1 MVKNSEK
8 KVGKLSEYEF
18 VFPQKPEPKTWRQI
32 IWDERDRKFFGR
44 TKQSWFYLFLFYGVY
59 FIILFA
65 VFWACMEGLFRT
77 LNDQYPKYQ
86 QADSLIGVNP
96 GLGVRPIPANPKK
109 PAIIHFKPGGYN
121 AEMAY
126 WVEMLDDFLQPYHNT
141 SILPGEGLNHIKCE
155 HGKELPPQSV
165 CTVDTVKFGPCNRAN
180 KYGYN
185 ISQPCVFLKLNRIY
199 GWEPDYYDDV
209 NELPENMP
217 KDLVEHI
224 NKLPANE
231 RRQVWI
237 SCNGVYPADQ
247 EAIGPLAYY
256 PGQGIPSFYY
266 PYVNT
271 KGYLS
276 PLIAVQFTKPKRKQ
290 NMFVECRAWAKNI
303 KYKGGSRLRMGS
315 VLFSVLVE

>member
-1 MVKNSEK
+1 MVKHGEK
-8 KVGKLSEYEF
+8 KVDKEYVF

-32 IWDERDRKFFGR
+32 IWDEEERKFFGR

-65 VFWACMEGLFRT
+65 VFWGCMEGLFRT
-77 LNDQYPKYQ
+77 VNDQYPYYQ

-96 GLGVRPIPANPKK
+96 GLGVRPLPQNPKK

-121 AEMAY
+121 AESDY
-126 WVEMLDDFLQPYHNT
+126 WVTQLNEFLQPYYNT
-141 SILPGEGLNHIKCE
+141 SILPGEGKNHVKCE
-155 HGKELPPQSV
+155 HGMQPPPESV
-165 CTVDTVKFGPCNRAN
+165 CSVDTKQFGPCNPDN

-185 ISQPCVFLKLNRIY
+185 STQPCVFLKLNRIY
-199 GWEPDYYDDV
+199 GWEPVYYDDV

-217 KDLVEHI
+217 HDLVEYI
-224 NKLPANE
+224 KSLPVE
-231 RRQVWI
+231 DRKQLWV

-247 EAIGPLAYY
+247 EAVGIFRYY
-256 PGQGIPSFYY
+256 PSRGIPSSFY
-266 PYVNT
+266 PYTNT

-276 PLIAVQFTKPKRKQ
+276 PLIAIQFTKSKRKQ

-303 KYKGGSRLRMGS
+303 KYHGGSRLRMGS
-315 VLFSVLVE
+315 VLFSMLIE